1 MAQKFLTNLDLNQ
14 NQLIN
19 ATFEKL
25 GVDPSSGNF
34 EGRLIYNTATDTIK
48 VYTGAAFVSLP
59 HTIVS
64 GGGAGIAEALS
75 ISESNGTVTLTLN
88 VADTDSA
95 GLLPAAMW
103 QMLTDATAD
112 ATASK
117 LVKRDGNGNA
127 KVATPTDA
135 AHIATKGYVD
145 AARQGLDVK
154 QSVRVATTAAINLSS
169 DLEAGD
175 VIDGVTLVAGDRVL
189 VKNQGT
195 ATENG
200 IYIATASGAASRS
213 SDANGTADTGELKP
227 GTFTFVE
234 EGTVNSDKGFVVS
247 TNAPITVGSTAI
259 AWTQFSGAGS
269 FTAGDGISQDG
280 NTINVNVTANR
291 TAITADAIDIA
302 STYVGQTSITTLG
315 TITTGTWDAT
325 TVAVTAGGT
334 GVESFTDN
342 GVVYGNG
349 TGALDVTSAGTE
361 HQVLRAGSGGVPA
374 FGAVDLSQT
383 SATTNSLLISRGGT
397 NASTEATAR
406 TNLAAGGTQ
415 GAGVSTPSL
424 ARKVT
429 KAVGNGVD
437 TSFTVVHAF
446 NTREVMVQVYDS
458 ANYDTVIA
466 DIVRSDANTVTVSF
480 SVAPSSSAYTVIVIG

>member
-1 MAQKFLTNLDLNQ
+1 MAQKFLTNIDLNQ

-19 ATFEKL
+19 ARFQLVASFPEAGNTFEGHL
-25 GVDPSSGNF
+25 V
-34 EGRLIYNTATDTIK
+34 YNSTTDTIA
-48 VYTGAAFVSLP
+48 VYANGGWRSLP

-64 GGGAGIAEALS
+64 GGGAGIAEALTV
-75 ISESNGTVTLTLN
+75 SESNGTITLTLA

-103 QMLTDATAD
+103 NMLTDATSD

-117 LVKRDGNGNA
+117 LVKRDANGNA
-127 KVATPTDA
+127 KVADPTDI

-154 QSVRVATTAAINLSS
+154 ASVRVASVAPVAIASA
-169 DLEAGD
+169 LEAGD
-175 VIDGVTLVAGDRVL
+175 LIDGVTLVAGDRVL
-189 VKNQGT
+189 LKDQST
-195 ATENG
+195 ASENG
-200 IYIATASGAASRS
+200 IYVAVGSGAGAASRAP
-213 SDANGTADTGELKP
+213 DADTSAKVTTGM
-227 GTFTFVE
+227 FTFVS
-234 EGTVNSDKGFVVS
+234 EGTVNGDNGFVLTTNDAITLGS
-247 TNAPITVGSTAI
+247 TNLTFV
-259 AWTQFSGAGS
+259 QFSGAGQVI
-269 FTAGDGISQDG
+269 AGAGLTKSG
-280 NTINVNVTANR
+280 NTLDVVG
-291 TAITADAIDIA
+291 TADRITVNTDSVDIA
-302 STYVGQTSITTLG
+302 STYVGQSTITTLG

-349 TGALDVTSAGTE
+349 TSALDVTSAGTE

-383 SATTNSLLISRGGT
+383 AATTNSLLISRGGT

-415 GAGVSTPSL
+415 GAGVSTPAL

-437 TSFTVVHAF
+437 TSFTLVHAF

-466 DIVRSDANTVTVSF
+466 DTVRTDANTVTISF
-480 SVAPSSSAYTVIVIG
+480 VVAPSSSAYTVVVIG

>member
-1 MAQKFLTNLDLNQ
+1 MAQKFLTNIDLNQ

-19 ATFEKL
+19 ARFQLVASFPEAGNTFEGHL
-25 GVDPSSGNF
+25 V
-34 EGRLIYNTATDTIK
+34 YNSTTDTIA
-48 VYTGAAFVSLP
+48 VYANGGWRSLP

-64 GGGAGIAEALS
+64 GGGAGIAEALTV
-75 ISESNGTVTLTLN
+75 SESNGTITLTLA

-103 QMLTDATAD
+103 NMLTDATSD

-117 LVKRDGNGNA
+117 LVKRDANGNA
-127 KVATPTDA
+127 KVADPTDI

-154 QSVRVATTAAINLSS
+154 ASVRVASVAPVAIASA
-169 DLEAGD
+169 LEAGD
-175 VIDGVTLVAGDRVL
+175 LIDGVTLVAGDRVL
-189 VKNQGT
+189 LKDQST
-195 ATENG
+195 ASENG
-200 IYIATASGAASRS
+200 IYVAVGSGAGAASRAP
-213 SDANGTADTGELKP
+213 DADTSAKVTTGM
-227 GTFTFVE
+227 FTFVS
-234 EGTVNSDKGFVVS
+234 EGTVNGDNGFVLT
-247 TNAPITVGSTAI
+247 TNDAITLGTTGLTFV
-259 AWTQFSGAGS
+259 QFSGAGQVI
-269 FTAGDGISQDG
+269 AGAGLTKSG
-280 NTINVNVTANR
+280 NTLDVVG
-291 TAITADAIDIA
+291 TADRITVNTDSVDIA
-302 STYVGQTSITTLG
+302 STYVGQSTITTLG

-349 TGALDVTSAGTE
+349 TSALDVTSAGTE

-383 SATTNSLLISRGGT
+383 AATTNSLLISRGGT

-415 GAGVSTPSL
+415 GAGVSTPAL

-437 TSFTVVHAF
+437 TSFTLVHAF

-466 DIVRSDANTVTVSF
+466 DTVRTDANTVTISF
-480 SVAPSSSAYTVIVIG
+480 VVAPSSSAYTVVVIG

>member
-1 MAQKFLTNLDLNQ
+1 MAMKFVTNLDINQ

-19 ATFEKL
+19 AKFQVVTSFPAVENTFEGHL
-25 GVDPSSGNF
+25 V
-34 EGRLIYNTATDTIK
+34 YNSTTDTIA
-48 VYTGAAFVSLP
+48 VYANGAWRSLP

-64 GGGAGIAEALS
+64 GGGAGIAEALTVS
-75 ISESNGTVTLTLN
+75 TSNGTVTLTLN

-103 QMLTDATAD
+103 QMLTDATDD

-117 LVKRDGNGNA
+117 LVKRDSNGNA

-154 QSVRVATTAAINLSS
+154 ASVRVASVAPVAIASA
-169 DLEAGD
+169 LEAGD
-175 VIDGVTLVAGDRVL
+175 IIDGVTLVAGDRVL
-189 VKNQGT
+189 LKDQST
-195 ATENG
+195 ASENG
-200 IYIATASGAASRS
+200 IYVAVASGAASRA
-213 SDANGTADTGELKP
+213 DDADTSAKVTTGM
-227 GTFTFVE
+227 FTFVA
-234 EGTVNSDKGFVVS
+234 EGTVNGDNGFVLT
-247 TNAPITVGSTAI
+247 TNDTITLGTTGLTFV
-259 AWTQFSGAGS
+259 QFSGAGQVI
-269 FTAGDGISQDG
+269 AGAGLTKSG
-280 NTINVNVTANR
+280 NTLDVVG
-291 TAITADAIDIA
+291 TADRITVNTDSVDIA
-302 STYVGQTSITTLG
+302 STYVGQSTITTLG

-349 TGALDVTSAGTE
+349 TSALDVTAAGTE
-361 HQVLRAGSGGVPA
+361 YQVLQAGSGGVPA
-374 FGAVDLSQT
+374 FGAVNLAQ
-383 SATTNSLLISRGGT
+383 SAAVTGQLPIANGGT

-424 ARKVT
+424 TRKVT

-437 TSFTVVHAF
+437 TSFTLVHAF
-446 NTREVMVQVYDS
+446 NTREVMIQVYDS
-458 ANYDTVIA
+458 SNYDTVIA
-466 DIVRSDANTVTVSF
+466 DTVRTDANTVTISF
-480 SVAPSSSAYTVIVIG
+480 SVAPSSSAYTVVVIG